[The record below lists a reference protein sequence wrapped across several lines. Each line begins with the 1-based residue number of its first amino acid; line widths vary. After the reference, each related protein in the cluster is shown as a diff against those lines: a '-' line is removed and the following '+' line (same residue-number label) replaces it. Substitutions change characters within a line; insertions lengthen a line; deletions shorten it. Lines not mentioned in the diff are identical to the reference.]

1 MCAGAH
7 QGLGD
12 VSLLGI
18 FKAVGSLWAAPKVE
32 NSTHTRL
39 CLSRFIL
46 LGSFSD
52 ALLVVSIAICR
63 RFGSLDRATNSYC
76 GNYGF
81 FLTWV

>member
-1 MCAGAH
+1 MCAGAN

-18 FKAVGSLWAAPKVE
+18 FKAVGELMVCAKSRELNAHAP
-32 NSTHTRL
+32 L
-39 CLSRFIL
+39 LPRFIL

-63 RFGSLDRATNSYC
+63 RFGSLEGVTNSSC
-76 GNYGF
+76 GNYWF
-81 FLTWV
+81 ILT